1 MSLKDNLLSSNRI
14 LLIDGGVSTHLED
27 KLIEN
32 DCKNGF
38 LYKEF
43 WSSSLL
49 LSFKG
54 RDLILEGHK
63 DWIKVGANILS
74 TVTYQCHYEHLL
86 WPHQSPNLSDI
97 ENTSFAPKERI
108 EQFTESIVNEMWRN
122 GIKLANQ
129 AIENCAE
136 HFRVVNCSDPSKH
149 RDPNE
154 KPSKVWVAASS
165 GCYGAALAN
174 GAEYTGLYPGKDL
187 TSLQDFHLRKI
198 KEIIQYSPDA
208 IAFET
213 IPNCLE
219 IEALSAALAHTYETT
234 CHANDLPACMISLAC
249 KNESQLNDGTP
260 VENVIKVIL
269 ETIPASYVQA
279 IGFNCCNCRFLLGL
293 VDILIRQL
301 VAFKQQRA
309 IIIYPNS
316 GEDWDAGNKK
326 WNEGSGCI
334 SSHEMAKQIFDVVL
348 RIEATWKRLSKL
360 PIPVIV
366 IGGCCRTRPQTIA
379 DLRLMI
385 DGHTSKN
392 INLTT
397 FSDDRL

>member
-32 DCKNGF
+32 NCKNGF

-54 RDLILEGHK
+54 RDLILEGHQ

-86 WPHQSPNLSDI
+86 WPHPSPNLSDI

-122 GIKLANQ
+122 GIELANQ

-136 HFRVVNCSDPSKH
+136 QFRLASCSDPSKY

-174 GAEYTGLYPGKDL
+174 GA
-187 TSLQDFHLRKI
+187 
-198 KEIIQYSPDA
+198 
-208 IAFET
+208 
-213 IPNCLE
+213 
-219 IEALSAALAHTYETT
+219 
-234 CHANDLPACMISLAC
+234 
-249 KNESQLNDGTP
+249 GTFRP
-260 VENVIKVIL
+260 I
-269 ETIPASYVQA
+269 
-279 IGFNCCNCRFLLGL
+279 
-293 VDILIRQL
+293 
-301 VAFKQQRA
+301 
-309 IIIYPNS
+309 
-316 GEDWDAGNKK
+316 
-326 WNEGSGCI
+326 
-334 SSHEMAKQIFDVVL
+334 HIF
-348 RIEATWKRLSKL
+348 
-360 PIPVIV
+360 
-366 IGGCCRTRPQTIA
+366 
-379 DLRLMI
+379 
-385 DGHTSKN
+385 
-392 INLTT
+392 
-397 FSDDRL
+397 